1 MANIKALILST
12 AGKLKQM
19 ASTDTIPT
27 NNLGT
32 GTANSTTYLRG
43 DQTWAT
49 PAGGPGGMTITEYE
63 LDFGNTPVTEGSF
76 VITDAGISGTSK
88 IIVQPSGNVATSRV
102 GNDYSW
108 ETFSYSATSGTGN
121 FTLYANCSN
130 GSLVGKR
137 KIYYTFS

>member
-1 MANIKALILST
+1 MANIKALILSA

-19 ASTDTIPT
+19 ASTDTIST
-27 NNLGT
+27 NNLGA
-32 GTANSTTYLRG
+32 GTANSTTFLRG
-43 DQTWAT
+43 DQTWQV
-49 PAGGPGGMTITEYE
+49 PGGVTITEVE
-63 LDFGNTPVTEGSF
+63 IDFGTIPVTEKSF
-76 VITDAGISGTSK
+76 IITDAGISIISK

-108 ETFSYSATSGTGN
+108 ETFSFSATSGTGN